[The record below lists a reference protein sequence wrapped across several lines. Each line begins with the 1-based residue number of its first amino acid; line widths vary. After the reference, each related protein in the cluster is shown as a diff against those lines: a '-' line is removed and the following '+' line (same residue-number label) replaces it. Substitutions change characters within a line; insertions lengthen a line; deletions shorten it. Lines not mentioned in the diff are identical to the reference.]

1 MSKIQQPKP
10 IVVPPGGQPAPI
22 AKPGPVPGK

>member
-10 IVVPPGGQPAPI
+10 IVIPPGGQPAPI
-22 AKPGPVPGK
+22 AKPGPVPK